1 MRKVAFSGCRHI
13 SITKEQIEAALDEYV
28 GDQEFRIFVGCNPGG
43 VDACV
48 LAYAKKNAIRYDIFY
63 AQWRKFNR
71 AAGPIRNKDM
81 VHEADMLLAFWD
93 GRSAGTESAINAAR
107 ELDVPYHIIDIE
119 EGTEK

>member
-1 MRKVAFSGCRHI
+1 MKKIAFSGCRHI
-13 SITKEQIEAALDEYV
+13 SITSEQIKDALDEYV
-28 GDQEFRIFVGCNPGG
+28 GDEEFRIFVGCNPSG

-48 LAYAKKNAIRYDIFY
+48 LAYARKNDIKYDIFY
-63 AQWRKFNR
+63 AQWRKYLK

-107 ELDVPYHIIDIE
+107 ELIVPHHIIDIE
-119 EGTEK
+119 EGTE